1 MNGYSHSASLNKP
14 RVEITEQP
22 APKALR
28 FRYEC
33 EGRSAGSIPGVHS
46 TSENRTY
53 PTIRIVGYNGEEDI
67 VIIVSCVT
75 KNQPYLAHPHNLV
88 GKDCKEGVCSV
99 PLDKESKIATFSNL
113 GIQCVK
119 KRDIEA
125 ALRLRQEKK
134 VDPFGNG
141 FEHMNNPSSID
152 LNCVRLCFQAI
163 VKGPQPRLLG
173 RAVSDPVYDKK
184 AMSDLLIIRLSH
196 ASASVRGGLEM
207 MLLCEKITKEDI
219 KVRFYEESQGHEVWE
234 AFADI
239 ILVHKQVAIAFKTP
253 AYHNQEAHDKVSV
266 FMQLFRPSD
275 KAASEP
281 VQFHFTPDSG
291 KQAFRLLRSLK
302 PDFDVLA
309 NILADKEHPL
319 TKELLKIR
327 RDSASDYND
336 IDSDDDNDSVHG
348 QLLIDERAPS
358 DDDSSINTTSNDDKS
373 SKSSWPLDSSYCFSS
388 SKEAIDTLTT
398 ARQERLRDLGVVFS
412 ENEDAADELEGRH
425 FLDFVS
431 NVNKLKPPPKPDE
444 DDEQPEDLSKNDRDD
459 ENFGLYT
466 SLQMAMKNRIK
477 IPELRKIVI
486 KPASPAEH
494 YESIAPPPRP
504 SSTKPIFKTEPS
516 LIESETLPPLP
527 PKRVKKNPTK
537 SLPAVPEKETKLA
550 IIRKFLPKIGK
561 SKKPMKN
568 DTTSRRSSIKSKTS
582 LDKVSLSDSDIS
594 LTEAEHYALYTSV
607 APRAT
612 DSEFDENSCY
622 YSPVEAEP
630 VK

>member
-291 KQAFRLLRSLK
+291 YYPSKRPPGFHPPTKRARNA
-302 PDFDVLA
+302 DDVSTSPASPYHNQNAYSPAGTPGPSEQIQYVQTIPGPSSALPGFGETWDQTKLIGFNNPSGGGTFTVPNTQPFPPTTCTSNFTTNPQPFQPTNSCTA
-309 NILADKEHPL
+309 NILSEF
-319 TKELLKIR
+319 LKI
-327 RDSASDYND
+327 DSAYSNPANAQSNLND
-336 IDSDDDNDSVHG
+336 PLNQYGNVMTPINYDDPN
-348 QLLIDERAPS
+348 
-358 DDDSSINTTSNDDKS
+358 N
-373 SKSSWPLDSSYCFSS
+373 
-388 SKEAIDTLTT
+388 
-398 ARQERLRDLGVVFS
+398 
-412 ENEDAADELEGRH
+412 
-425 FLDFVS
+425 
-431 NVNKLKPPPKPDE
+431 
-444 DDEQPEDLSKNDRDD
+444 
-459 ENFGLYT
+459 
-466 SLQMAMKNRIK
+466 
-477 IPELRKIVI
+477 
-486 KPASPAEH
+486 
-494 YESIAPPPRP
+494 
-504 SSTKPIFKTEPS
+504 
-516 LIESETLPPLP
+516 
-527 PKRVKKNPTK
+527 
-537 SLPAVPEKETKLA
+537 
-550 IIRKFLPKIGK
+550 
-561 SKKPMKN
+561 
-568 DTTSRRSSIKSKTS
+568 
-582 LDKVSLSDSDIS
+582 
-594 LTEAEHYALYTSV
+594 TSV
-607 APRAT
+607 AMASVEQIVDKNELFSALGAAT
-612 DSEFDENSCY
+612 NTDALVPNEAQQQLCENFSNSMNISGDFPTTNSSTGLTNLVNETY
-622 YSPVEAEP
+622 ENKFYQR
-630 VK
+630 K